1 MKYPLA
7 RATIQKLCLYEPS
20 LCTVNKSFAGTFL
33 QKSPI
38 LQSKL
43 QEIENFIIQFPRFQ
57 HKNAFNCL
65 TFKSIR
71 QYKRFYGTQQMTEI
85 SSLTGNHTNAFHAFQ
100 VRVYVADTD
109 FSGVVYHARYLEFF
123 ERGRS
128 EFLRDTGFNNKM
140 LASGVEG
147 EKLFFVVRHM
157 EIKFSRSAQ
166 IDNLLTIKTRINHI
180 QGARFF
186 MEQYILREDEMLV
199 TAKVEIALINETGK
213 PRRLPKSLFST
224 VLV

>member
-1 MKYPLA
+1 
-7 RATIQKLCLYEPS
+7 
-20 LCTVNKSFAGTFL
+20 
-33 QKSPI
+33 
-38 LQSKL
+38 
-43 QEIENFIIQFPRFQ
+43 
-57 HKNAFNCL
+57 
-65 TFKSIR
+65 
-71 QYKRFYGTQQMTEI
+71 MTET
-85 SSLTGNHTNAFHAFQ
+85 SSLKGNHTNAFHDFQ
-100 VRVYVADTD
+100 ARVYVADTD

-166 IDNLLTIKTRINHI
+166 IDNFLTIKTRINRI

-186 MEQYILREDEMLV
+186 MEQYILREDEVLV
-199 TAKVEIALINETGK
+199 TAKVEIALINEIGK
-213 PRRLPKSLFST
+213 PRRLPKGLFST